1 MHGQAQKH
9 YTTMVS
15 KCGQYS
21 CNLKD
26 DEYSPMKVAKI
37 FKSDV
42 GGSAN
47 DRASRLIPGLVPTAG
62 YQMIAGELGGDDG

>member
-1 MHGQAQKH
+1 
-9 YTTMVS
+9 
-15 KCGQYS
+15 
-21 CNLKD
+21 
-26 DEYSPMKVAKI
+26 MKVAKI